1 MKKDS
6 NDLEGYT
13 GLTDKEVKDKLL
25 KEGYNELPSSKPRS
39 NFAIIIDVIKE
50 PMFILLIS
58 CSVVYLILGSLG
70 EALMLFA
77 FVFVV
82 MGITLYQERKTE
94 RALEAL
100 RDLSSP
106 RANVI
111 RNKESKR
118 IPGRDVVT
126 DDILILSE
134 GDRVPADSILL
145 SSNTISV
152 DESLLTG
159 EAVPVRKAQWEN
171 QSEKGKP
178 GGDDTP
184 FLFSGTLV
192 VQGQGIA
199 RVTAT
204 GINSEIGKIGK
215 ALQSVTSENTPLQ
228 KETGKLV
235 KDISIIGGILFLVII
250 IVYGFSR
257 SDWLGGILAG
267 ITLAMAILPEEFP
280 VVLTIFL
287 AFGAWRI
294 SKKHVL
300 ARRISAVETLGSAS
314 VLCVDKTGTLTMNK
328 MTLAEISTGE
338 DFFRTDSNSSL
349 PDNFHE
355 LVEYSILAS
364 SRDPFDPMEK
374 AIKQKGEEFLNN
386 TEHLHKDW
394 SLEREYP
401 LSAKLLA
408 LSHVWTSPGRNSS
421 LIAAKGAPEAIADLC
436 HLNESEIKKLKNEVI
451 RMSGKGLRVLGV
463 AKAEFGQG
471 NLPNSQHDYIF
482 HFLGFIGFTDP
493 VRPGVAESVALC
505 HEAGIRVV
513 MITGDYPGTAQNIA
527 VQIGMKNT
535 ENFIAGSELE
545 SLTESE
551 LSEKIKTINIFSR
564 VVPEQKLSIVKA
576 FKING
581 EIVAMTGDGVND
593 APALKAANI
602 GIAMGGRG
610 TDVARESSSLVIL
623 DDDFSSIVAAVNQ
636 GRSIFDNL
644 KKAMSYIISIH
655 IPIAGMSLIPVLF
668 NWPLFL
674 FPMHIAFLELI
685 IDPSCTIV
693 FESEPEEK
701 DIMKRSP
708 RNPRVPIF
716 GFRMIMKSV
725 LMGAGVMGVVM
736 GVYIFAMNSGYP
748 DSKVRTMAF
757 TTLIIGN
764 LLLIVKSRSR
774 TSGFFKSLIT
784 RNVAQWW
791 VSGLAVFFLMLVI
804 NVQFLQSLFKLQ
816 SLTIYEILIC
826 FAAGLLSIVWFGI
839 VTILYKSNPKTGV
852 RS

>member
-1 MKKDS
+1 MKTDS

-13 GLTDKEVKDKLL
+13 GLTDKEVEVKLK

-126 DDILILSE
+126 GDILILSE

-171 QSEKGKP
+171 QSEQGKP

-184 FLFSGTLV
+184 FLFSGTLI

-204 GINSEIGKIGK
+204 GMNSEIGKIGK

-250 IVYGFSR
+250 FVYGFSR
-257 SDWLGGILAG
+257 NDWLGGILAG

-300 ARRISAVETLGSAS
+300 ARKISAVETLGSAS

-338 DFFRTDSNSSL
+338 DFFRTDGNSSL

-355 LVEYSILAS
+355 LIEYSILAS

-394 SLEREYP
+394 NLEREYP

-408 LSHVWTSPGRNSS
+408 LSHVWTSPGGNNS

-436 HLNESEIKKLKNEVI
+436 HLEENEIKKLKTEVI

-463 AKAEFGQG
+463 AKAEFGQSS
-471 NLPNSQHDYIF
+471 LPDSQHDYIF
-482 HFLGFIGFTDP
+482 HFLGLIGFTDP
-493 VRPGVAESVALC
+493 VRPGVADSVRMC
-505 HEAGIRVV
+505 YEAGIRVV

-527 VQIGMKNT
+527 AQIGIRNT
-535 ENFIAGSELE
+535 ENFITGSELD
-545 SLTESE
+545 SLSETE

-564 VVPEQKLSIVKA
+564 VVPEQKLMIVKA
-576 FKING
+576 FKSNG
-581 EIVAMTGDGVND
+581 EIAAMTGDGVND

-701 DIMKRSP
+701 DVMKRPP
-708 RNPRVPIF
+708 RNPHVPIF

-725 LMGAGVMGVVM
+725 LMGAGVMGIVL

-748 DSKVRTMAF
+748 DAKVRTMAF
-757 TTLIIGN
+757 TTLILGN

-791 VSGLAVFFLMLVI
+791 VSGLAVFFLMLII
-804 NVQFLQSLFKLQ
+804 NVPFLQSLFKFQ
-816 SLTIYEILIC
+816 SLTIYEISIC
-826 FAAGLLSIVWFGI
+826 FAAGLVSIMWFGI
-839 VTILYKSNPKTGV
+839 VTMMYLA
-852 RS
+852 RSKNKN